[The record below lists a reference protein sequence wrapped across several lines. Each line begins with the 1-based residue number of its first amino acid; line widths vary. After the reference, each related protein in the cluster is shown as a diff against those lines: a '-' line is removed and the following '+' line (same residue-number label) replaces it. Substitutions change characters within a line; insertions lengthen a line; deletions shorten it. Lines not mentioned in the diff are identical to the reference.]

1 MTFGKN
7 STILIYAPIGA
18 TCKACHKPNALY
30 RIKEKGVAFMPIHDY
45 CRACFKTEVKV
56 A

>member
-7 STILIYAPIGA
+7 STILTYAPIGA
-18 TCKACHKPNALY
+18 HCKACYQPALY
-30 RIKEKGVAFMPIHDY
+30 RIKEKGLAFQPVHDY
-45 CRACFKTEVKV
+45 CRNCLKTEVKV